1 MPWGSV
7 GTRANARVMNEM
19 VPGAGMV
26 GEIWVQIEPGRRLDR
41 MALIG
46 RSAGVCGEEMGLFPD
61 FLGATL
67 DKGLTVRYYIHLLLR
82 RKTKQPRRREL

>member
-7 GTRANARVMNEM
+7 GTRANARVANEKAL
-19 VPGAGMV
+19 GAGMA
-26 GEIWVQIEPGRRLDR
+26 GELWVQIEPGRWLDR

-46 RSAGVCGEEMGLFPD
+46 RSEEVCGEEMGLFPD

-67 DKGLTVRYYIHLLLR
+67 DKGLTVRYYNHLLLR